1 MALLVCAFF
10 CVCKSL
16 LLTTSAAERNEVSL
30 CPLSQRK
37 DYIRSGG
44 SVSFCSPLLLTR
56 TYTPC
61 KLSDFKFNNFSVVF
75 IDQRR
80 SGKPVAVS
88 ASYLSLLLLM

>member
-16 LLTTSAAERNEVSL
+16 LLTTSAAERNEV
-30 CPLSQRK
+30 LSQRK